1 MVGHK
6 VQIRAY
12 DFDMGRRTRRV
23 AGALAGAAL
32 LVVGQADPAAAAP
45 LRSRPPY
52 QFTVRAAPVEQY
64 LQYFRELVQD
74 VGISR
79 VQIAHHAGDPTGHA
93 RALGAA
99 YWTFTD
105 DEPCLLG
112 CEPPCPEATL
122 VNATVARTS
131 NPRECA
137 DRLPGLGAL
146 GLPTSLDKS
155 FPAAAHTEAHTPSD
169 RRADALS
176 RVAGAAAGQLGTG
189 AAGSAAEAEYDAVT
203 GRFLGS
209 AHSFVADLVLPG
221 GELATV
227 VSMLTVSAVPDTTP
241 VVSYRLSLTT
251 ARDGTSTS
259 GLDAQGFSIAGQQ
272 IPLTDLVSRVNGQLA
287 SLGQQL
293 ATFAELGIGVLS
305 PATDYTSDKGRF
317 RVTAPVVVIG
327 VEPDLALPAP
337 ERGTGVRLG
346 AAVFEGAFSAPDPP
360 LR

>member
-1 MVGHK
+1 M
-6 VQIRAY
+6 R
-12 DFDMGRRTRRV
+12 RRTRRA
-23 AGALAGAAL
+23 AGALVGAI
-32 LVVGQADPAAAAP
+32 VVLAAQAAPAAAAP
-45 LRSRPPY
+45 LRTSPPY
-52 QFTVRAAPVEQY
+52 QFTVRAAPVERY

-79 VQIAHHAGDPTGHA
+79 VQIAHHSGDPTGHA

-99 YWTFTD
+99 YWSFTD

-112 CEPPCPEATL
+112 CEPPCPEATV

-137 DRLPGLGAL
+137 DRIPGLGAL
-146 GLPTSLDKS
+146 GLPTTVDKS
-155 FPAAAHTEAHTPSD
+155 FPAAAHTEAHTPTD

-176 RVAGAAAGQLGTG
+176 RVAGAAAGQLGMG
-189 AAGSAAEAEYDAVT
+189 AGGSTAGAEFDTVT

-209 AHSFVADLVLPG
+209 ARSFVADVALPG
-221 GELATV
+221 GAVATV
-227 VSMLTVSAVPDTTP
+227 VSMLTVTAVPDATP
-241 VVSYRLSLTT
+241 VVSYQLSLTT
-251 ARDGTSTS
+251 VRDGTSSS
-259 GLDAQGFSIAGQQ
+259 GLDAEGFSIAGQQ
-272 IPLTDLVSRVNGQLA
+272 IPLTDLVSRVNSQLG

-293 ATFAELGIGVLS
+293 SAFAELGIAVLAPTS
-305 PATDYTSDKGRF
+305 DYTSDKGRF

-327 VEPDLALPAP
+327 VEPNLALPAP
-337 ERGTGVRLG
+337 ERGTGLRLG